1 MKFSKTALFVL
12 TVILFVI
19 AGCKSK
25 PATEYPLDTRKVFGT
40 NVTVTIFDPGHTQAD
55 LKPLFDDAFAF
66 LTQWDKRA
74 YSPGKE
80 NQVLHISTG
89 AGQES
94 VPADSDVFGM
104 LMKGSRL
111 YDASGQTFDIRY
123 GPMIDAWGFGAKAHV
138 PSSQQLDTMKA
149 YVTDGG
155 MFVAGNGIL
164 LAKPGM
170 RFETRE
176 LVPGYAFDMLAARLA
191 QKGIRSAT
199 IHSPY
204 VWRTMGD
211 PPDKRGFEVTF
222 GSPISADSAW
232 VHGWVPVGGIACAS
246 PSKDR
251 FEAGGKAYHSI
262 LDPRTGMPAYKA
274 LGAIVQAADAATAA
288 ALAYGA
294 FVHGTLDSL
303 DASGKQMVGGSAMI
317 QGSTDKPAVKASG
330 SLANK
335 IEVGK

>member
-1 MKFSKTALFVL
+1 MKFSKTALLALAVL
-12 TVILFVI
+12 LLVV

-25 PATEYPLDTRKVFGT
+25 RTTEYPSDTRKVFGT
-40 NVTVTIFDPGHTQAD
+40 NVTVTVYDPGHTQAD
-55 LKPLFDDAFAF
+55 LKPVFDDAFAF
-66 LTQWDKRA
+66 LMQWDKRA

-80 NQVLHISTG
+80 NQVLNISTG
-89 AGQES
+89 AGRES

-104 LMKGSRL
+104 LMKGIRL
-111 YDASGQTFDIRY
+111 YDASGQVFDIRY
-123 GPMIDAWGFGAKAHV
+123 GPMIDAWGFGGKPRV

-170 RFETRE
+170 RFDARE
-176 LVPGYAFDMLAARLA
+176 LAPGYAFDMLAARLA
-191 QKGIRSAT
+191 QRGIRSAS
-199 IHSPY
+199 IHSAY
-204 VWRTMGD
+204 VWRTIGD

-222 GSPISADSAW
+222 GSPVSADS
-232 VHGWVPVGGIACAS
+232 GWVKGWAPVGGIAYAS

-251 FEAGGKAYHSI
+251 FESGGKAYHSF
-262 LDPRTGMPAYKA
+262 LDPRTGMPSNKT
-274 LGAIVQAADAATAA
+274 LGAIVQAADAATSE
-288 ALAYGA
+288 ALAYA
-294 FVHGTLDSL
+294 VFIHGTTDSL
-303 DASGKQMVGGSAMI
+303 DASGRQMVGGGAVI
-317 QGSTDKPAVKASG
+317 QGTLEKPSVKASG